1 MICINH
7 TEISRNAYSRRLK
20 KMRKDSGFTLL
31 ELMVAIAIVAIAAS
45 IAVPNMISW
54 PAKHRMSGAARE
66 IYSAMQYTRLMAVKE
81 KMPVAINFNVATDT
95 FTVFTDEVSTNGTQ
109 DAGETLLKTG
119 TMPADVDMFSAFFVG
134 GNTFTGFDA
143 RGLPMQGGGGTL
155 TGNVRLNNTNQNLFR
170 RVRLRVSGSPVIES
184 SVDGNIPWQ

>member
-1 MICINH
+1 
-7 TEISRNAYSRRLK
+7 
-20 KMRKDSGFTLL
+20 MRKNSGFTLL

-66 IYSAMQYTRLMAVKE
+66 IYSAMQYARLRAVKE

-95 FTVFTDEVSTNGTQ
+95 FTVFTDEQTIPPDGTW
-109 DAGETLLKTG
+109 DEGAGETLLKTG

-143 RGLPMQGGGGTL
+143 RGLPRQGGGGTL